1 MHPLISCP
9 HCKQTIAVTRSMV
22 GTTSTCVHCN
32 GKLIV
37 NSFNKVQPDNS
48 PDEVDL
54 SKNAEAPQLNPDEL
68 DGTDMLKRTESPFH
82 KDGSDINR
90 MIADALPEDPEPD
103 AELSDPSI
111 LNRTKADGIVS
122 EVNRILGE
130 ED

>member
-1 MHPLISCP
+1 
-9 HCKQTIAVTRSMV
+9 MV

-37 NSFNKVQPDNS
+37 NSVNQVEPDNS
-48 PDEVDL
+48 ADEVDL
-54 SKNAEAPQLNPDEL
+54 SKNAEEPQLDPNEL

-82 KDGSDINR
+82 EGSDVNQ

-111 LNRTKADGIVS
+111 LKRSKADGIVS